1 MTVLANAAAILRCYS
16 SDCTELTVTDVAL
29 RLGIPKA
36 NASRIM
42 KAMREAGLLETIDA
56 SKRHRP
62 GRMLLDI
69 SAAFRGSSPLIRLG
83 AEVVARVSAECGHT
97 GYVSVLLGRE
107 VTAVTD
113 TPGSNTLRVVSN
125 IGRRLPAHAA
135 STGRALLARLTD
147 AEIIRLYPDGLPHGP
162 AKAPQ
167 TLDDLLARLQQIR
180 ADGYAFASE
189 EATPGV
195 DAIAVA
201 IGGPGTTE
209 AAALCMVFPAAVVG
223 PDQRAAI
230 LSSLLQGAADIAA
243 GIGDIA
249 PAPARHHERKQA

>member
-1 MTVLANAAAILRCYS
+1 MTVLTNAAAILRCYS

-42 KAMREAGLLETIDA
+42 KAMREVGLLETIDA

-62 GRMLLDI
+62 GRVLLDI
-69 SAAFRGSSPLIRLG
+69 SVAFRGSSPLIRLG
-83 AEVVARVSAECGHT
+83 ADVVTRVSAECGHT
-97 GYVSVLLGRE
+97 GYVTVLLGRE

-113 TPGSNTLRVVSN
+113 TPGSNSLRVVSN

-135 STGRALLARLTD
+135 STGRALLALLTD
-147 AEIIRLYPDGLPHGP
+147 AEVSRLYPDGLPPGP
-162 AKAPQ
+162 PKAPK
-167 TLDDLLARLQQIR
+167 TLDDLLARLHRIR

-189 EATPGV
+189 EAIPGV
-195 DAIAVA
+195 DAFAVA
-201 IGGPGTTE
+201 VGGPGAAD

-223 PDQRAAI
+223 PDERAAI
-230 LSSLLQGAADIAA
+230 LRSLLKGAANIAA
-243 GIGDIA
+243 QSGA
-249 PAPARHHERKQA
+249 TTPASVWHHERKQA